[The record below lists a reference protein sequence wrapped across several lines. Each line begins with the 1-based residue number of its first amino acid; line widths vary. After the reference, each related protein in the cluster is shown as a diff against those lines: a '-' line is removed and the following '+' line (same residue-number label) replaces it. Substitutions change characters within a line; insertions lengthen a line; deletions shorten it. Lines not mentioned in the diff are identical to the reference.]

1 MPDFQVTLRGDKF
14 VRDYYSTFHRV
25 QKNIPIAMTWL
36 WWLQEAQGDK
46 RLAENANKL
55 LLTAGQDEADEAIN
69 WALDLGYI
77 EEIPGDGSQGPGRGR
92 PGSWSEGLDTGDYTY
107 TPAPRIT
114 VGEAREAARAYEAK
128 SKSDLNPLGKPNYG
142 RCPSCRIWFESARE
156 AIEHEERHGFKPFT
170 QEGFE
175 AMNKKWEPED

>member
-25 QKNIPIAMTWL
+25 QKNIPAAMTWL

-55 LLTAGQDEADEAIN
+55 LLTTAGQDGADEAVN

-114 VGEAREAARAYEAK
+114 VGEAREAVRAYERK
-128 SKSDLNPLGKPNYG
+128 NKGRSTSPLL
-142 RCPSCRIWFESARE
+142 
-156 AIEHEERHGFKPFT
+156 T
-170 QEGFE
+170 
-175 AMNKKWEPED
+175 PEDFE